1 MDVFET
7 VKKTIV
13 DTISCDPKDVTLE
26 ANIKDLGADSIDA
39 VQIIM
44 DLEEVYGIEKIGL
57 ALAVITNKAVEL
69 VGKDKFSRFY
79 VSIVQYGYRTEYHSY
94 SLSSR
99 MFIISIADL
108 AIGVPGPKIAAT
120 PAL

>member
-1 MDVFET
+1 MAEG
-7 VKKTIV
+7 KK
-13 DTISCDPKDVTLE
+13 
-26 ANIKDLGADSIDA
+26 IKSIKE
-39 VQIIM
+39 IRFP
-44 DLEEVYGIEKIGL
+44 
-57 ALAVITNKAVEL
+57 LAVISNKAVEL

-79 VSIVQYGYRTEYHSY
+79 VSIVQYGYGTEYH

>member
-26 ANIKDLGADSIDA
+26 ANTKDLGADSIDA

-44 DLEEVYGIEKIGL
+44 DLEEVYGIEIDADDAGAFVTVADVVKYIE
-57 ALAVITNKAVEL
+57 ANK
-69 VGKDKFSRFY
+69 
-79 VSIVQYGYRTEYHSY
+79 
-94 SLSSR
+94 
-99 MFIISIADL
+99 
-108 AIGVPGPKIAAT
+108 
-120 PAL
+120 

>member
-1 MDVFET
+1 
-7 VKKTIV
+7 
-13 DTISCDPKDVTLE
+13 VTE
-26 ANIKDLGADSIDA
+26 R
-39 VQIIM
+39 Q
-44 DLEEVYGIEKIGL
+44 EVYGIEKIGL
-57 ALAVITNKAVEL
+57 SLSVITNKAVEL

-79 VSIVQYGYRTEYHSY
+79 VSIVQYGNGTKYH